1 MADNKFTNEDLENL
15 INFASQK
22 MGVDKDKL
30 KDDIK
35 SGKINNSKANEIL
48 NDKEKLNA
56 LLNSPQVKMLINQ
69 LKNKNN
75 NNNSR

>member
-1 MADNKFTNEDLENL
+1 MADNKFTNEDLDNL

-30 KDDIK
+30 KNDIK